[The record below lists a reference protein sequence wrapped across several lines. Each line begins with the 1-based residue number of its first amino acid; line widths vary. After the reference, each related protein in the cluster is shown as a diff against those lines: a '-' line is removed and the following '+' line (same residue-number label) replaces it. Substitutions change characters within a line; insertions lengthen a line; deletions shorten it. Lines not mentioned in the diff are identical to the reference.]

1 MPPESFQDSIFR
13 FADEYLEPY
22 RVDERRGQIQP
33 RYCPICGGGDRRDR
47 NTFAINITTGQCS
60 CLRGSCGWHGSFADL
75 VEALGADQGG
85 YTVRNSHT
93 RAQNFRMPDRSPAV
107 QYAAPVSTIHPR
119 TEAIESYLATRKLS
133 PLTLD
138 AYMISADSDG
148 NILFPFYEGGKL
160 VYVKHRKPM
169 KVAKNKEW
177 QDPGTKPVLFGMDLC
192 DPTLPLIITEGQLD
206 ALSCFEA
213 GLPNAVSVPCG
224 CEQLDWITTCWTFLE
239 KFDQII
245 LFGDNDEPG
254 RRMIDEVVRRLGE
267 SRCIVVE
274 DYPTRSDDSTVECK
288 DANEILYFRGPEAVA
303 ECVKSAQLRRP
314 RGVLDLADVEEPD
327 LSRIM
332 RIKTNI
338 PKLDRVTGGLEA
350 GTITVCT
357 GQPGFGKL
365 LSDDTLILT
374 SDGWKT
380 HGELVV
386 GDKVANE
393 RGEWVKVLHV
403 FPKQYANMLVTFSNG
418 EQIKCH
424 ENHEWPIELRRGR
437 EAKRLIWDTKRI
449 KENIES
455 SSSKYHLV
463 RTVARSPIQGTHRND
478 LCVHPYVLGAWLGD
492 GFNHEGAVCS
502 SQKDKCVL
510 DAIQAAGY
518 DTMRRYAD
526 PKTGVLTYSFR
537 NLRSGLQEYGM
548 CYTRKLTTKHIPEVY
563 LTASLDQRLE
573 LLAGLIDTDGTY
585 DKTRHRYIFST
596 SEPELRDGFIAL
608 LATLA
613 CRCNV
618 ETIAVPPEEQQTHY
632 IKRRKPL
639 YYIQFSPSFLIPCR
653 IERKRTTVISKGR
666 RVTISSIAPCEPVSG
681 NCIMVEG
688 GIYCAGRSMLPT
700 HNSTLLGQVALEAVE
715 QGHNVCIYSG
725 EMSAYKMK
733 HWLTLQAAGSEY
745 IGLRQDDVKGMPV
758 PYVGS
763 EVSRRISDWFRG
775 HIYLFDNRERFT
787 CSKLEAVMEVFDVC
801 AKRYGCDVFIADNV
815 LTVTSDAEDE
825 NREQNK
831 FMVAMNDLCI
841 RHKAAGVVVAHA
853 RKIPLGQD
861 HIHMNDISGNSV
873 ITKLAS
879 TVLVIEK
886 PDIRIIKARD
896 EGRTTYIR
904 MAYCADSRRVYQA
917 DVGDKAYYGW
927 DRTGIQPV
935 AVRADSLPEYQV
947 QLAPEP
953 I

>member
-119 TEAIESYLATRKLS
+119 TEAIESYLATRRLS

-327 LSRIM
+327 LSRIT

-338 PKLDRVTGGLEA
+338 PKLDKLIGGLEA
-350 GTITVCT
+350 GSITVCT
-357 GQPGFGKL
+357 GSPGSGKL
-365 LSDDTLILT
+365 LSDDTPVLT
-374 SDGWKT
+374 SEGWKN
-380 HGELVV
+380 HGDLVV
-386 GDKVANE
+386 GDKVMNDK
-393 RGEWVKVLHV
+393 GEWVKVLHV
-403 FPKQYANMLVTFSNG
+403 FPKQEANSIVTFSNG
-418 EQIKCH
+418 ERIKCH
-424 ENHEWPIELRRGR
+424 ENHEWVVETHSGCTYKRRTLETHEIKR
-437 EAKRLIWDTKRI
+437 RLDSSKRHNVRLIPRAPLIGTERSD
-449 KENIES
+449 
-455 SSSKYHLV
+455 LA
-463 RTVARSPIQGTHRND
+463 VA
-478 LCVHPYVLGAWLGD
+478 PYTLGAWLGD
-492 GFNHEGAVCS
+492 GRNNNPDIACS
-502 SQKDKCVL
+502 QRDLVVMFSIVL
-510 DAIQAAGY
+510 DGY
-518 DTMRRYAD
+518 KPSWFTLH
-526 PKTGVLTYSFR
+526 KTTGVWYFGFKE
-537 NLRSGLQEYGM
+537 LRAGLQHYGM
-548 CYTRKLTTKHIPEVY
+548 CHSRRRTVKHIPDEY
-563 LTASLDQRLE
+563 LTSSIDQRLQ
-573 LLAGLIDTDGTY
+573 LLAGLLDTDGFL
-585 DKTRHRYIFST
+585 DRKRGRYGFST
-596 SEPELRDGFIAL
+596 TEPALRDSFISL
-608 LATLA
+608 ISTFGWRATVSSEKPKLSSSGIQGKKD
-613 CRCNV
+613 V
-618 ETIAVPPEEQQTHY
+618 YTI
-632 IKRRKPL
+632 
-639 YYIQFSPSFLIPCR
+639 SFYPTMKIPCLV
-653 IERKRTTVISKGR
+653 ERKQLKRM
-666 RVTISSIAPCEPVSG
+666 SSSYRINIQDVQPCEPVSG

-688 GIYCAGRSMLPT
+688 GIYCVGRTMLPT
-700 HNSTLLGQVALEAVE
+700 HNSTVFGQVALGAVQ

-733 HWLTLQAAGSEY
+733 SWLTLQAAGSEY
-745 IGLRQDDVKGMPV
+745 VGLRQDDIRGAPV
-758 PYVGS
+758 PYVAP
-763 EVSRRISDWFRG
+763 EVSRRIADWYRG
-775 HIYLFDNRERFT
+775 HIYLFDNRERFM
-787 CSKLEAVMEVFDVC
+787 CSKLDAIMEVFDIC
-801 AKRYGCDVFIADNV
+801 AKRYGCDVFICDNV
-815 LTVTSDAEDE
+815 LTATSDAEDE
-825 NREQNK
+825 NREQNR
-831 FMVAMNDLCI
+831 FMVQMNDLCI
-841 RHKAAGVVVAHA
+841 RHKAIGIVVAHA
-853 RKIPLGQD
+853 RKIPIGQD
-861 HIHMNDISGNSV
+861 HIRMNDISGNSV
-873 ITKLAS
+873 ISKLAS
-879 TVLVIEK
+879 TILVIEK

-896 EGRTTYIR
+896 EGRTSLVR
-904 MAYCADSRRVYQA
+904 MAYCPDSRRVYQA